1 MSGPYY
7 FAWCDEG
14 TTFGVGVQVEDEAIF
29 ELEVAQIEG
38 DFAML
43 TIEVANPRIGLL
55 GPGRHQWCWVSW
67 FDGVSVVAL
76 FHGRLVGVP
85 ERLTDEV
92 VRLLFIARP
101 SDYPARKEALAA
113 TLRVLPWSDP
123 VFLVEGVGD
132 PDTVIEARSALYHID
147 RTTLEVT
154 VSDVLDGE
162 DGLIDVSEAEH
173 FYDAVEVTF
182 GATPLRQVVGT
193 ATLTFTQA
201 ATGEVD
207 LTAPLVAVF
216 QAAGS
221 PYPWPL
227 VSSYTG
233 DGLLSSWPAPN
244 TSLSGGWSMAPD
256 STATLATA
264 MQAESFAVRYIDKS
278 DNTDVLGFDRPAQE
292 IGGTSGLNL
301 GFQGSPHDFFI
312 NWKNF
317 DVVFTCSPIIADF
330 KLSYAAS
337 RKRSEVVSFTVSA
350 DVQSILTDPAGAEI
364 ETLTLNSTLVDQ
376 PVDEGGAIPIGD
388 PRRNAYIPT
397 DRGQMSLQ
405 FLLLLARAKLR
416 MRARAVKIKFEGTW
430 AKFAETLSCRKNL
443 LLHDRRLPAGEAL
456 GKIIGYRLVASG
468 TGNNFCEATIGCSIG
483 HGAVLPAAD
492 AGTDVYATAYAAG
505 YTARTGAK
513 VAILAGELHY
523 DDLAGT
529 YVVDDDAVELFNMTP
544 ETVINSLTVVDGPAD
559 QRGEILTAVEHPG
572 QQAPVRITTQC
583 TVTDGVHITE
593 MTNVAG
599 LLTGVQYVA
608 LGPGIGSQ
616 GSSEPVLGFLP
627 PATFFT
633 FDGAHGGT
641 LSRAMQNT
649 VTAQSNKGRFLT
661 ITNSDPAV
669 SIGLVPDPIGTLGKH
684 ATVVN
689 LDLVPVTG
697 GDFQTLYTVAVDELV
712 LPKTIDLEAAA

>member
-182 GATPLRQVVGT
+182 GATPLRQIVGT

-376 PVDEGGAIPIGD
+376 PAQRLYPDRPRSDEPPVPPPLG
-388 PRRNAYIPT
+388 
-397 DRGQMSLQ
+397 
-405 FLLLLARAKLR
+405 
-416 MRARAVKIKFEGTW
+416 
-430 AKFAETLSCRKNL
+430 
-443 LLHDRRLPAGEAL
+443 AGE
-456 GKIIGYRLVASG
+456 
-468 TGNNFCEATIGCSIG
+468 
-483 HGAVLPAAD
+483 AAD
-492 AGTDVYATAYAAG
+492 AGAGGQDQVRGHLGQVRRDAELQEEPPPPRSPAPGRRGPGEDHRLSPRRQRHRQQFLRGDDRVQHRPWGRPPRGGRGDGCLRHRVCHGLYRAHRGQGRGPHRRTALRRPG
-505 YTARTGAK
+505 
-513 VAILAGELHY
+513 GELCRRRRRGRPLQH
-523 DDLAGT
+523 DAG
-529 YVVDDDAVELFNMTP
+529 NR
-544 ETVINSLTVVDGPAD
+544 D
-559 QRGEILTAVEHPG
+559 QLVNRG
-572 QQAPVRITTQC
+572 
-583 TVTDGVHITE
+583 
-593 MTNVAG
+593 
-599 LLTGVQYVA
+599 
-608 LGPGIGSQ
+608 
-616 GSSEPVLGFLP
+616 
-627 PATFFT
+627 
-633 FDGAHGGT
+633 
-641 LSRAMQNT
+641 
-649 VTAQSNKGRFLT
+649 
-661 ITNSDPAV
+661 
-669 SIGLVPDPIGTLGKH
+669 
-684 ATVVN
+684 
-689 LDLVPVTG
+689 
-697 GDFQTLYTVAVDELV
+697 
-712 LPKTIDLEAAA
+712 